1 MEPENTGPK
10 QADTWFK
17 PGQSG
22 NPAGRPKGARS
33 RLQENFLAA
42 LADDFADHGVDAIQT
57 MRLEKPS

>member
-42 LADDFADHGVDAIQT
+42 LAEKWGRFYSANTRKDSHGN
-57 MRLEKPS
+57 R